1 MKVLS
6 CVRAADK
13 RTWSESGSNKPAGQ
27 AEERGVLSKRISYKV
42 HQCSE
47 QLARVL
53 FEFAEEDNQLPNYYT
68 SKAVGDE
75 AEMEVII
82 AYREEHRRTLHPE
95 GEQADE
101 EEEDSYYATAALREE
116 DDEYFEATGS
126 RQDHQKERGVT
137 AAVEEDFRDTV
148 GQLNEFNNSFLENMK
163 ETFQRKSNEVRALRA
178 LL

>member
-1 MKVLS
+1 
-6 CVRAADK
+6 
-13 RTWSESGSNKPAGQ
+13 
-27 AEERGVLSKRISYKV
+27 
-42 HQCSE
+42 
-47 QLARVL
+47 
-53 FEFAEEDNQLPNYYT
+53 
-68 SKAVGDE
+68 
-75 AEMEVII
+75 MEVII
-82 AYREEHRRTLHPE
+82 AFREERGRSLHHE
-95 GEQADE
+95 EEVQEDE

-148 GQLNEFNNSFLENMK
+148 GQLNEFNNSFLESMK